1 MASPD
6 VFRRRIKALG
16 GRIFENS
23 GKAVRATALALD
35 QLLVLSTPVDTGRA
49 RSNWLVGIN
58 RPSRGTVKAGDKS
71 GQSAIGGAT
80 GAIGE
85 AKPGD
90 EIWISNNL
98 PYIDRLN
105 RGHSPQA
112 RPGFVERA
120 IKVAASAIAEN
131 FDLE

>member
-6 VFRRRIKALG
+6 VFKRRIRTLG
-16 GRIFENS
+16 DQIFENS
-23 GKAVRATALALD
+23 GKAVRAVALVLD
-35 QLLVLSTPVDTGRA
+35 QVLVLSTPVDTGRA

-58 RPSRGTVKAGDKS
+58 RPSRRTVQAGDKS
-71 GQSAIGGAT
+71 GQSAIGSAT

-90 EIWISNNL
+90 DIWISNNL
-98 PYIDRLN
+98 PYIDKLN

-112 RPGFVERA
+112 RSGFVERA
-120 IKVAASAIAEN
+120 IKVASKAVAEN